1 VYLDNYSNSTYNS
14 LQLEVRRRLT
24 KGLQYQVNYVY
35 SRWLSDVGGLDQLR
49 FEPFLDINN
58 GAIERAR
65 PPSDLTH
72 QFKANY
78 AYDLPMGEGRAIHL
92 PNKWNRLI
100 QGWTTSAVL
109 SWVSGNP
116 VSVVSGFGTW
126 LREDFSGENMVNT
139 PLTRTDLDNAL
150 QLRMTGNGPYF
161 VPASAIGSDGRGVNP
176 STALSE
182 FEGQLFTNPT
192 AGTIGALQ
200 RRSFSG
206 PPVFNMD
213 AALYKDTKVNEHL
226 LVQLRLEA
234 LNVFNH
240 AAFAVFSNNLTVNLQ
255 QFGQVTSLAT
265 TPRRL
270 QLGLRVQF

>member
-1 VYLDNYSNSTYNS
+1 
-14 LQLEVRRRLT
+14 
-24 KGLQYQVNYVY
+24 
-35 SRWLSDVGGLDQLR
+35 
-49 FEPFLDINN
+49 
-58 GAIERAR
+58 
-65 PPSDLTH
+65 
-72 QFKANY
+72 
-78 AYDLPMGEGRAIHL
+78 M
-92 PNKWNRLI
+92 
-100 QGWTTSAVL
+100 L

-116 VSVVSGFGTW
+116 MSIVSGFGTW

-139 PLTRTDLDNAL
+139 PLTRNDLDNAL
-150 QLRMTGNGPYF
+150 QFRMTGNGPYF
-161 VPASAIGSDGRGVNP
+161 VPATAIGSDGRGVNP

-226 LVQLRLEA
+226 LVELRLEA

-240 AAFAVFSNNLTVNLQ
+240 AAFAVFSNNLTVNSQ
-255 QFGQVTSLAT
+255 QFGQVTNAGNDAEEAAVGDCECNFNSVGGSPIGASW
-265 TPRRL
+265 RNDRL
-270 QLGLRVQF
+270 KNGIDYSGRCQQVWSRNYAASENSSRVPSRH